1 MSDVQKLADR
11 YVAIWNETDDAMRR
25 KTIAEIWASDGRHY
39 SRTLEAHGYDALE
52 KRITGSNEKNIKIGG
67 NRFRSVKNAQALRN
81 VVFFNWEMTPAGD
94 DKTVVAAGV
103 IVLIVDEKQRI
114 LFDYQFFF

>member
-25 KTIAEIWASDGRHY
+25 KTIAEIWAADGRHY
-39 SRTLEAHGYDALE
+39 SGTLEAHGYDALE